1 MCVILT
7 PASVALG
14 FKPDVESPLGSAPSG
29 APFARAEILAVSSLL
44 MSTLAVILLAT
55 MMSLMSDVA
64 DQLTAVS
71 ARTTAFI
78 DKYENPQNSNTADMI
93 TTTFDEGRVKMT
105 LASGIALAQ
114 KAAEIDWSVDPD
126 QDPDLCYT
134 STSTIY
140 CSERPQPFCDTGGR
154 SCQGRGA
161 DEVCNDYGDAIFAN
175 TEYGNNGNS
184 CGWDASEGACREK
197 LPSGA
202 YAGDQ
207 WDGGEGFPV
216 ATERCPNI
224 DRDESTELTDALQ
237 QIIDLMNDL
246 TAGLSSDVVPGMEG
260 AVDLNREMTALFN
273 ADWAK
278 VASTC
283 EKMLEHSRTVDLS
296 DFLSDNDEEAW
307 QAVAHF
313 LGVMCAK
320 VAAGF

>member
-1 MCVILT
+1 M
-7 PASVALG
+7 
-14 FKPDVESPLGSAPSG
+14 ESPLGSALSG
-29 APFARAEILAVSSLL
+29 APFERAEILAVSSLL

-55 MMSLMSDVA
+55 MMSQMSDVA

-78 DKYENPQNSNTADMI
+78 DKYENPQSSNMADMM
-93 TTTFDEGRVKMT
+93 TTTFDEGRLKMT

-114 KAAEIDWSVDPD
+114 KAANIDWSLDAS

-134 STSTIY
+134 RTFLMY
-140 CSERPQPFCDTGGR
+140 CSDRPQPFCDTGGR
-154 SCQGRGA
+154 SCQGSGA
-161 DEVCNDYGDAIFAN
+161 DEVCSGWGDAVFVN
-175 TEYGNNGNS
+175 TEYGNDGNS

-202 YAGDQ
+202 YAGDL
-207 WDGGEGFPV
+207 WDQGMGFPV
-216 ATERCPNI
+216 ATESCPNI
-224 DRDESTELTDALQ
+224 DPDDSAEFTDALQ
-237 QIIDLMNDL
+237 EIIDLMNDL
-246 TAGLSSDVVPGMEG
+246 TAGLSSDIVPGMEG
-260 AVDLNREMTALFN
+260 AVDLNKGITALFN

-296 DFLSDNDEEAW
+296 VFLSDSDEEAW

-320 VAAGF
+320 VVAGF